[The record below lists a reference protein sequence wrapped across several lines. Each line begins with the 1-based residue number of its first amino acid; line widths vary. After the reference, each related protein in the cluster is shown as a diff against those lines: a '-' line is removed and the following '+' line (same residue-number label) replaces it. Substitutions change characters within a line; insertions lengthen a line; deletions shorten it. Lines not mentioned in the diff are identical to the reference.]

1 MWAFD
6 CWNWLFRL
14 HKSKESINMTLVTE
28 SWVVD
33 SLLSLTLVL
42 FLLYCYLSHVYG
54 YFRSRGIP
62 YLTPVPLVGH
72 IFLLTESQNSI
83 ARKLYNSFPAERFY
97 GFFQSVVS
105 IIKLFFNT
113 HYMMVRWNLTNF
125 FFFFLYPS
133 SS

>member
-1 MWAFD
+1 
-6 CWNWLFRL
+6 
-14 HKSKESINMTLVTE
+14 MTLVTE

-113 HYMMVRWNLTNF
+113 HYNSSVKPNCF
-125 FFFFLYPS
+125 FFPLPVFITGLGPVQRTS
-133 SS
+133 KQSK